1 MGEPVIIGKGRRL
14 KWGAALFYAAVGLL
28 ALWLLWVGRGILVP
42 LSVAFVIA
50 IVLDPLVDR
59 LENRGISRGVG
70 TLLVFTVFLGGA
82 IAALIVFTPILS
94 DQASRMAADIRRLF
108 PDPDRPDLV
117 PFTSRLLE
125 RLDAHP
131 ALRDPL
137 LEVARAGT
145 EQLSTTFAR
154 GSELVLAWI
163 PNLAWVVVVPVLAF
177 YALMDFHR
185 IYAKAVL
192 LVPPAHRS
200 SAQTLIAEISAVLG
214 NYLRGLAKIC
224 VMLGASI
231 ALALWAWGNPYWPVL
246 GIIGGVLYAIP
257 VAGPLFNS
265 GLVLLVSLAIAPPG
279 QALGM
284 AGTVFVLTS
293 GLFDQVITPRV
304 LGKQVGLHP
313 ILTIMALLLGFQVGG
328 IGGMLVAVPLA
339 ACVQT
344 IVLHLIP
351 KLAVDLELRPLEDL
365 KKAEA
370 ETREEHLEAEERVDD
385 HRHLQTVIENVEA
398 QTAEAA

>member
-1 MGEPVIIGKGRRL
+1 MVIAKGRRI

-28 ALWLLWVGRGILVP
+28 AVWLLWTGRAILLP
-42 LSVAFVIA
+42 LSIAFVIA

-59 LENRGISRGVG
+59 LENRGISRGLG
-70 TLLVFTVFLGGA
+70 TFMVFFVFLGGMTV
-82 IAALIVFTPILS
+82 ALIGLSPVLS

-108 PDPDRPDLV
+108 PDPNRPDLV
-117 PFTSRLLE
+117 PFTKKLLE
-125 RLDAHP
+125 RLDANP

-137 LEVARAGT
+137 IKVARAGT
-145 EQLSTTFAR
+145 DHLSNSFFR
-154 GSELVLAWI
+154 GSELILAWI

-192 LVPPAHRS
+192 LVPPDHRPL
-200 SAQTLIAEISAVLG
+200 AQSLIAEISAVLG
-214 NYLRGLAKIC
+214 NYLRGLGKIC
-224 VMLGASI
+224 LMLGLSI
-231 ALALWAWGNPYWPVL
+231 ALVLWVWGNPYWPLL
-246 GIIGGVLYAIP
+246 GIIGGLLYAIP

-265 GLVLLVSLAIAPPG
+265 GLVLLISLAIAPPG
-279 QALGM
+279 RALGM
-284 AGTVFVLTS
+284 AGSVFVLTS
-293 GLFDQVITPRV
+293 GLFDQIITPRV

-313 ILTIMALLLGFQVGG
+313 ILTIIALLLGFQVGG

-339 ACVQT
+339 ACIQT
-344 IVLHLIP
+344 VVLHLIP

-370 ETREEHLEAEERVDD
+370 ETREEHLEAEEEVDD
-385 HRHLQTVIENVEA
+385 HRHLQMVVENVEA